1 MEELVTVLWV
11 MIVLFLII
19 WSYVESENDKDSLEL
34 RTVPQH
40 VRVYEVS
47 GPLFFGVADKILDV
61 TFKEYTSCLVLRMR
75 GVPAIDATAM
85 NSLQQLYK
93 KCESQG
99 ITLILSHVND
109 QPLQAMKKSGFYK
122 KVGAENF
129 CAHIDDALRRAEKI
143 N

>member
-1 MEELVTVLWV
+1 M
-11 MIVLFLII
+11 
-19 WSYVESENDKDSLEL
+19 
-34 RTVPQH
+34 
-40 VRVYEVS
+40 RVYEIS

-85 NSLQQLYK
+85 NALQNLYK

-99 ITLILSHVND
+99 VSLVLSHVNE
-109 QPLQAMKKSGFYK
+109 QPLQAMKKAGFYD
-122 KVGAENF
+122 KVGADNF
-129 CAHIDDALRRAEKI
+129 CAHIDEALSRAEKI